1 MSIRRSIKGT
11 KNTPFIH
18 DEIKKKHGIFLTP
31 SSWEWLQKKARI
43 EGTSVSELIE
53 QWVRERKTEG

>member
-1 MSIRRSIKGT
+1 MSTRKQIKGT

-18 DEIKKKHGIFLTP
+18 EEVKERHSIVLTP
-31 SSWEWLQKKARI
+31 SSWGWLQEKAKT

-53 QWVRERKTEG
+53 QWVRVRKTQG

>member
-1 MSIRRSIKGT
+1 MSTRKSIKGT

-18 DEIKKKHGIFLTP
+18 EEVKKKHTVFFTP
-31 SSWEWLQKKARI
+31 SSWGWLQVKAKT
-43 EGTSVSELIE
+43 EGTSVSELLE